1 MLSFSVAERLNH
13 SFVFSHLDYC
23 NALLI
28 GVSKSCI
35 NKLQYLQNSAARIL
49 SRARVVDHITPVL
62 ELLHWLPVRF
72 RIDLKVLM
80 LTYKA
85 LHGLAPQYLAELLIP
100 YIPSRNLR
108 SSQSGLLVV
117 PKTRLRSGGD
127 RAFSSYAPKLWN
139 SLQANIREANS
150 LGIFK
155 SRLKT
160 FYFRLAF
167 NWLLFCIFVFYCGL
181 LCLLVL

>member
-1 MLSFSVAERLNH
+1 
-13 SFVFSHLDYC
+13 
-23 NALLI
+23 
-28 GVSKSCI
+28 
-35 NKLQYLQNSAARIL
+35 
-49 SRARVVDHITPVL
+49 
-62 ELLHWLPVRF
+62 
-72 RIDLKVLM
+72 M

-100 YIPSRNLR
+100 YTPSRNLR
-108 SSQSGLLVV
+108 SSQCGLLVV

-139 SLQANIREANS
+139 SLPADIREANS

-167 NWLLFCIFVFYCGL
+167 N
-181 LCLLVL
+181 

>member
-1 MLSFSVAERLNH
+1 MLNTVKTSFFHLRNIARLRPMLSFSVAERLINY
-13 SFVFSHLDYC
+13 FVFSRLDYC

-35 NKLQYLQNSAARIL
+35 NNLQYLQNSAAKIRSGGKI
-49 SRARVVDHITPVL
+49 VNHITPFL
-62 ELLHWLPVRF
+62 ELLLPVRF
-72 RIDLKVLM
+72 RIDFKVLM

-85 LHGLAPQYLAELLIP
+85 LHSLAPQYLAELLIL
-100 YIPSRNLR
+100 YMPSRNLQ
-108 SSQSGLLVV
+108 SSQSLLVI

-139 SLQANIREANS
+139 SLPADIREANS
-150 LGIFK
+150 LRIFK

-167 NWLLFCIFVFYCGL
+167 N
-181 LCLLVL
+181 